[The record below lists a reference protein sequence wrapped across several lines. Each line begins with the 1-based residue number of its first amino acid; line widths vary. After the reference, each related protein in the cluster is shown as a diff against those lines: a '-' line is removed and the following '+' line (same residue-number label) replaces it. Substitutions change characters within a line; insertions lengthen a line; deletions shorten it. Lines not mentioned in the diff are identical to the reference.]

1 MASQSDGGEMSLTA
15 WQAVDLRLLGF
26 RDLAEEM
33 RGNVA
38 DKTGDPGLLSG
49 IDDLTAS
56 FAGELGV
63 YAKNLTTGEEIA
75 YRADEV
81 MPTASTIKVA
91 IMAEL
96 YRQVGSG
103 QVDLEQRVRME
114 PSDWYGGTGVLKEL
128 MPGLEPTVD
137 DLCRLM
143 IIQSDNVATGMLV
156 RRLGK
161 DRINQSLR
169 DWGFDVTELRWNL
182 ALGGD
187 IRQYA
192 VSTPREL
199 GRLMELIATD
209 GFLTP
214 EACAEMRTHLAKQ
227 QHLEQIPREL
237 PYNQY
242 ATDVGNDQGVHVM
255 NKIGNYMGMRA
266 DVAIVT
272 APAVSFVLA
281 TANEGSPDHGFSVD
295 QEGNVLNGRVAKL
308 VFDAWVG
315 ALEE

>member
-1 MASQSDGGEMSLTA
+1 
-15 WQAVDLRLLGF
+15 LL
-26 RDLAEEM
+26 A
-33 RGNVA
+33 
-38 DKTGDPGLLSG
+38 G

-63 YAKNLTTGEEIA
+63 YAKNLTTGEELA

-96 YRQVGSG
+96 YRQAGVGTIDLG
-103 QVDLEQRVRME
+103 RRIRVDA
-114 PSDWYGGTGVLKEL
+114 SDWYGGTGVLKEL
-128 MPGLEPTVD
+128 MPGLEPTVH

-156 RRLGK
+156 RLLGK
-161 DRINQSLR
+161 ERINQSLR
-169 DWGFDVTELRWNL
+169 DWGFDVTDVRWNM

-199 GRLMELIATD
+199 GQLMELIATD

-214 EACAEMRTHLAKQ
+214 KACAEMRTHLRKQ

-237 PYNQY
+237 PYNPY
-242 ATDVGNDQGVHVM
+242 AADVGEEQPLNVM

-272 APAVSFVLA
+272 APGANLVLA
-281 TANEGSPDHGFSVD
+281 TVNEGSPDHGFSVD

-315 ALEE
+315 WLPE